1 MAFMLDIFID
11 HNVIHEAMSYDGRC
25 NNDGFLT
32 LLEESEYQRYSRVKK
47 VAIFGCHIMASI

>member
-32 LLEESEYQRYSRVKK
+32 LLEESE
-47 VAIFGCHIMASI
+47 H